1 MIFTHKRLMKLPCTC
16 LPQVLLLTVIEALR
30 EEKETNEEEKKTA
43 ILASSPSA
51 PAAAPATYHGSAAPK
66 QHGDII
72 KVSPLPPAHNE
83 NTEKC
88 PTVLRADN
96 VKAKGRFLRF
106 FENSG
111 NFLVSQI
118 SL

>member
-1 MIFTHKRLMKLPCTC
+1 MKLPCTC

-51 PAAAPATYHGSAAPK
+51 PAAAPATYHGSPAPK

-72 KVSPLPPAHNE
+72 KVSPLPPAPAE
-83 NTEKC
+83 NKEKSVVVFKENNGMSKC
-88 PTVLRADN
+88 RV
-96 VKAKGRFLRF
+96 LRF

-111 NFLVSQI
+111 NYSV
-118 SL
+118 